1 MGHVCEG
8 RCEGMVP
15 EDRFREGSREC
26 FKDQFWERS
35 RKGSMTFNLV
45 SKAFPAFSF

>member
-15 EDRFREGSREC
+15 DEESQGPCNIFSKNLNC
-26 FKDQFWERS
+26 NVQKTASIQFFW
-35 RKGSMTFNLV
+35 
-45 SKAFPAFSF
+45 